1 MARTYSV
8 PGVTCDHCKN
18 AIESELGG
26 VAGVASAQVDVGA
39 KQVTVEGD
47 AGDDE
52 IRAAIEEAG
61 YEVA

>member
-26 VAGVASAQVDVGA
+26 VVGVASAQVNVAA

-47 AGDDE
+47 ATEDD
-52 IRAAIEEAG
+52 IRAAVEEAG
-61 YEVA
+61 YEIA

>member
-8 PGVTCDHCKN
+8 PGVTCNHCKN

-26 VAGVASAQVDVGA
+26 VAGVASARVDVGA

-47 AGDDE
+47 AADDE

-61 YEVA
+61 YEVV